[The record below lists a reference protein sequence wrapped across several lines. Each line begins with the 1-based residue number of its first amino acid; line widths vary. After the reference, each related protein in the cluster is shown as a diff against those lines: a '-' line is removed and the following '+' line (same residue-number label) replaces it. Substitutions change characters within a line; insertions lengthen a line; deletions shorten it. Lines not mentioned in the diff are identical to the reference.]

1 VPVPKPQ
8 GTDVVASFERRDD
21 AASVAGD
28 VLLYARGRLRLGAL
42 HRRHRRTRRASGWSA
57 VIILLSACTVVA
69 YTTNRW
75 MVVPAALGAYV
86 GTFVAVRSEVTAS

>member
-1 VPVPKPQ
+1 
-8 GTDVVASFERRDD
+8 
-21 AASVAGD
+21 
-28 VLLYARGRLRLGAL
+28 
-42 HRRHRRTRRASGWSA
+42 

>member
-1 VPVPKPQ
+1 VTFFCTLAADYAWARYTA
-8 GTDVVASFERRDD
+8 GIAGRD
-21 AASVAGD
+21 A
-28 VLLYARGRLRLGAL
+28 
-42 HRRHRRTRRASGWSA
+42 RRASLWSA